1 MLLLFETEQVPAE
14 VRVKVIIT
22 WVQYDMKA
30 LLPFIQRRQT
40 FFYFLMIPLMK
51 EEEREVTMQK
61 MEPKFFGTGII

>member
-40 FFYFLMIPLMK
+40 FFLFLDDSFDEGRGK
-51 EEEREVTMQK
+51 RSNYAK
-61 MEPKFFGTGII
+61 NGT